1 MGNVVVR
8 VHDLLWISKDAEL
21 CSSHQPAWLR
31 DALKRSP
38 VVVVRRAEAPPG
50 LIPVG
55 IRGLA
60 REQRHATFLR
70 KDDVLACRTPES
82 LVAEQVW
89 HEFSPTLPL
98 PLLDALKVVSEFS
111 KRKHLVWGPIGSVGY
126 QLATGMPS
134 ASFASDLDLL
144 VRCDDLLSHTCLQTL
159 HAIQP
164 GHVRLDVILEGPQ
177 GAVALQEYLQNPQAL
192 IKTVRGPRIA
202 AFTW

>member
-89 HEFSPTLPL
+89 HEFSQKGSMTLFPC
-98 PLLDALKVVSEFS
+98 K
-111 KRKHLVWGPIGSVGY
+111 
-126 QLATGMPS
+126 
-134 ASFASDLDLL
+134 ASDSYGNKS
-144 VRCDDLLSHTCLQTL
+144 RWCLS
-159 HAIQP
+159 
-164 GHVRLDVILEGPQ
+164 
-177 GAVALQEYLQNPQAL
+177 
-192 IKTVRGPRIA
+192 A
-202 AFTW
+202 A